1 MPSPATA
8 RRAYIDWMRGLSVLI
23 MIEAHVID
31 SWTRNEDLS
40 GTAMRYARVLA
51 GFAAP
56 IFLFLAGVAVVL
68 AASAR
73 ARRRG
78 DRDAAA
84 RSVQRRG
91 WEIFGLAFLFRLQS
105 WILSP
110 GATVKGIF
118 KADILNIMGPAIAAT
133 AWLWGVVKRP
143 SHRLWIYGAI
153 ACAFGFLTPIVRY
166 SPLVSSL
173 PPPLE
178 WYVHPVPRM
187 SVFTIFPWAGFVF
200 AGAFFG
206 ELLDRASSPAVE
218 WRLNQRFA
226 LAGIVLTA
234 MCFAADYLPS
244 PYRQSEFWTSSPV
257 YYFMRVGIM
266 TTLLALIYVWVQRPF
281 GAPKREPSRGV
292 MLTFGRSSLFVY
304 WIHVELAYGIFSR
317 PLQRA
322 LPFWWAV
329 VGYVLFTAAM
339 YVVTLFKNRLVDRW
353 KRQREERLRPQVV

>member
-1 MPSPATA
+1 VSAPGS

-23 MIEAHVID
+23 MIEAHTID
-31 SWTRNEDLS
+31 SWTRNADLS
-40 GTAMRYARVLA
+40 GTEMMWARILG

-73 ARRRG
+73 ARRKG
-78 DRDAAA
+78 DRRAAA
-84 RSVQRRG
+84 WSVQRRG
-91 WEIFGLAFLFRLQS
+91 WEVFGLAFLFRLQS

-118 KADILNIMGPAIAAT
+118 KADILNIMGPSIALA
-133 AWLWGVVKRP
+133 AWLWGVVSKP
-143 SHRLWIYGAI
+143 SNRLWVWGGIT
-153 ACAFGFLTPIVRY
+153 CFFAFITPVVRY
-166 SPLVSSL
+166 SPLVSYL

-178 WYVHPVPRM
+178 WYVHPVPKL
-187 SVFTIFPWAGFVF
+187 SVFTIFPWSGFVF

-206 ELLDRASSPAVE
+206 ELLDRMSSPVEE
-218 WRLNQRFA
+218 WRLNKWFA
-226 LAGIVLTA
+226 GVGAAVTA
-234 MCFAADYLPS
+234 LSFGASYLPS
-244 PYRQSEFWTSSPV
+244 PYAMSEFWTSSPSFF
-257 YYFMRVGIM
+257 FMRIGIM
-266 TTLLALIYVWVQRPF
+266 MLLLAATYLWVQRPF
-281 GAPKREPSRGV
+281 AAAAPANDGGL

-329 VGYVLFTAAM
+329 VAYAIFTAAM
-339 YVVTLFKNRLVDRW
+339 YGVTVWKNRLADKW
-353 KRQREERLRPQVV
+353 KKQRAASIAAQPV